1 MNNTDNDLQKEQAE
15 LEKQKLVLERLK
27 IEREIE
33 AAKFNNQRKEN
44 ITKNSSKLVQKIFVS
59 SLIGITLSCLSIIFL
74 ILLVWSINPQNIKGS
89 LESNSAD
96 ISVGINLIIFAVIFV
111 FLSVISF
118 ILSLI
123 CSIQILVS
131 NFGHKEINDM
141 KILWGILGLLVIG
154 SIASL
159 VFSVK
164 AKRIIND
171 YQNSQK

>member
-33 AAKFNNQRKEN
+33 AEKFNNQRKEN
-44 ITKNSSKLVQKIFVS
+44 ITKNSSKLVQKIFVN
-59 SLIGITLSCLSIIFL
+59 SLIGIALSCLSIIFL

-96 ISVGINLIIFAVIFV
+96 ISVGINLVIFAVIFV
-111 FLSVISF
+111 FLSIISF

-164 AKRIIND
+164 AKKIIND